1 MTELI
6 NPSHLLTMDTSQL
19 DNCLEEIRA
28 RRIRAGE
35 QYEKAK
41 KRKSETTVAGLAR
54 LLEKQC
60 EILNK
65 KLSIAD
71 KAINS
76 AEAAIAA
83 IYTLRL
89 QYDDMKGEEL

>member
-6 NPSHLLTMDTSQL
+6 NPSHLLTMNVEELDACLTS
-19 DNCLEEIRA
+19 IRE
-28 RRIRAGE
+28 RRIKAGE

-41 KRKSETTVAGLAR
+41 QRKSETTVVGLTR

-60 EILNK
+60 ELLNK
-65 KLSIAD
+65 KLVAAD
-71 KAINS
+71 KAISS
-76 AEAAIAA
+76 AESAIIA

-89 QYDDMKGEEL
+89 QYDDMANEV